1 MARTTIISI
10 VIFLTLLSMNLCI
23 AANKSFL
30 QKTKEQ
36 KGKVSR
42 YCDSDYY
49 CDSESGCSDSCS
61 SGDDEER
68 TCSCGCGRDDCD
80 CSLLQTETNAVDLNS
95 ATSNVVNGAVNVEEE
110 DDDEEEDKNIT
121 AAIKI

>member
-1 MARTTIISI
+1 
-10 VIFLTLLSMNLCI
+10 MNLCI

-36 KGKVSR
+36 KGKVSG

-61 SGDDEER
+61 SGDDKET
-68 TCSCGCGRDDCD
+68 TCSCGCGSDDCD

-95 ATSNVVNGAVNVEEE
+95 ATINTVNGGAAAVNVEE
-110 DDDEEEDKNIT
+110 DDDQEEEDKNIT

>member
-42 YCDSDYY
+42 CWDSDYN
-49 CDSESGCSDSCS
+49 CDSESGCNDSCS

-68 TCSCGCGRDDCD
+68 TSSCGCGRDECD

-95 ATSNVVNGAVNVEEE
+95 ATSNVVNGAVNVE
-110 DDDEEEDKNIT
+110 DDDEEEEENIT